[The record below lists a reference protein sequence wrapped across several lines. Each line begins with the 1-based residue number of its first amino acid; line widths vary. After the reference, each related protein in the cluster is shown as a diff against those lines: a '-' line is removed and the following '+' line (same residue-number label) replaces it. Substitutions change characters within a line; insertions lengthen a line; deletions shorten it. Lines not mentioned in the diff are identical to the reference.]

1 MKYKILIKYTS
12 TFKKDFYEFY
22 KVASEDSDQEVE
34 FETTD
39 IDELNKTIETLD
51 KQVGHDSI
59 RVVADLTYEVNV
71 IVDKD
76 SMYQPT
82 TSEEMINVYSNT
94 KKQVIGNGGEQ

>member
-22 KVASEDSDQEVE
+22 KVASEDSNQEVE

-39 IDELNKTIETLD
+39 INELNKVIETLD

-59 RVVADLTYEVNV
+59 RVVADLTYEVSV
-71 IVDKD
+71 MVDKD
-76 SMYQPT
+76 SMYQST
-82 TSEEMINVYSNT
+82 TSEEMANIYLNAYKHVF
-94 KKQVIGNGGEQ
+94 GNGGE

>member
-1 MKYKILIKYTS
+1 MWYKILIKYTS

-71 IVDKD
+71 IIDKD

-82 TSEEMINVYSNT
+82 TSEEMINVYSNAYE
-94 KKQVIGNGGEQ
+94 QVFGNGGE

>member
-12 TFKKDFYEFY
+12 TLKKDFYEFY
-22 KVASEDSDQEVE
+22 KVASKDSNQEVE

-51 KQVGHDSI
+51 RQVGHDSI
-59 RVVADLTYEVNV
+59 RVVADLTYEVKV

-82 TSEEMINVYSNT
+82 TSEEMIDVYSNAYQ
-94 KKQVIGNGGEQ
+94 QVFGNGGE

>member
-22 KVASEDSDQEVE
+22 KVASEDSNQEVE

-39 IDELNKTIETLD
+39 IDELNKVIETLD

-82 TSEEMINVYSNT
+82 TSEEMINIYSSAYQ
-94 KKQVIGNGGEQ
+94 QVFGNGGE

>member
-12 TFKKDFYEFY
+12 TFKKDFYVFY

-39 IDELNKTIETLD
+39 VDELNKVIETLD
-51 KQVGHDSI
+51 KQIGYDSI

-71 IVDKD
+71 VVQKD

-82 TSEEMINVYSNT
+82 TSEEMLDIYSNAYSE
-94 KKQVIGNGGEQ
+94 VFGEDGN

>member
-39 IDELNKTIETLD
+39 IDELNKTIEILD
-51 KQVGHDSI
+51 KQVGHESI
-59 RVVADLTYEVNV
+59 RVVADLTYEVKV

-82 TSEEMINVYSNT
+82 TSEEMINVYSNAYE
-94 KKQVIGNGGEQ
+94 QVFGNGGE

>member
-22 KVASEDSDQEVE
+22 KVASGDSNQEVE

-39 IDELNKTIETLD
+39 IDELNKVIETLD

-59 RVVADLTYEVNV
+59 RVVADLTYEVS
-71 IVDKD
+71 IMVDKD
-76 SMYQPT
+76 SMYQST
-82 TSEEMINVYSNT
+82 TSEEMANIYLNAH
-94 KKQVIGNGGEQ
+94 KQVFGNGGE

>member
-12 TFKKDFYEFY
+12 TSFKKDFYEFY
-22 KVASEDSDQEVE
+22 KVTDDSSQEVE
-34 FETTD
+34 FSTTD
-39 IDELNKTIETLD
+39 IDELNKTIEILD

-59 RVVADLTYEVNV
+59 RVVADLTYEVKV

-82 TSEEMINVYSNT
+82 TSEEMINVYSNAYE
-94 KKQVIGNGGEQ
+94 QVFGNGGE